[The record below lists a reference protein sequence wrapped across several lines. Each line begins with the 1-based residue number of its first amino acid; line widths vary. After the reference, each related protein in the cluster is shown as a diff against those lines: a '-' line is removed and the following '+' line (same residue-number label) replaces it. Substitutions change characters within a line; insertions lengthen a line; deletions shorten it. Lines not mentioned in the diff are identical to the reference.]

1 MKKKYSLLAVFSLV
15 ASVAL
20 INPQMTFAAADALDS
35 SGGAKI
41 ELGGEEGDAGYFSYQ
56 PSPQVEVAGS
66 TSGEAFIVAAAHT
79 GAFNKA
85 NGTAYAMSSAASGL
99 YSQNLKGE
107 TGIPAVEIDDVED
120 KKGQLN
126 GTGYLLEG
134 KTAATTTTP

>member
-20 INPQMTFAAADALDS
+20 INPQMIFAAAEALDS

-41 ELGGEEGDAGYFSYQ
+41 ELGGDEGDAGYFSYQ
-56 PSPQVEVAGS
+56 PSPQVEIIGS

-99 YSQNLKGE
+99 YSKNLLEVTDGKV
-107 TGIPAVEIDDVED
+107 PAVLLDHIKDDA
-120 KKGQLN
+120 GQL
-126 GTGYLLEG
+126 GGSGYMLEG
-134 KTAATTTTP
+134 TTAPSGT